1 MADTSD
7 IRNGLIMNMDGQY
20 WAVQE
25 FLHVKPGKGG
35 AFIRTKI
42 KNLLTGQVKDQT
54 FRSGEKIVEVR
65 VVRQPFQ
72 YLYRSGDLYH
82 MMDKTTFEQIEL
94 SGRLVDDAQY
104 YLRENMDV
112 SILMDG
118 EKPLTLELP
127 NFVDLAVS
135 HAEPGIRGDTA
146 QGGYKSATLESGLVV
161 QVPLFVNEGDT
172 VRIDTRT
179 GKYVTRV

>member
-54 FRSGEKIVEVR
+54 FRSGEKIIEVR
-65 VVRQPFQ
+65 VVRSPSSF
-72 YLYRSGDLYH
+72 YTNRATS
-82 MMDKTTFEQIEL
+82 TT
-94 SGRLVDDAQY
+94 
-104 YLRENMDV
+104 
-112 SILMDG
+112 
-118 EKPLTLELP
+118 
-127 NFVDLAVS
+127 
-135 HAEPGIRGDTA
+135 
-146 QGGYKSATLESGLVV
+146 
-161 QVPLFVNEGDT
+161 
-172 VRIDTRT
+172 
-179 GKYVTRV
+179 

>member
-20 WAVQE
+20 WSVQE

-42 KNLLTGQVKDQT
+42 KNLQTGQVKDLT
-54 FRSGEKIVEVR
+54 FRSGEKIQEVR

-72 YLYRSGDLYH
+72 YLYRSGDVYH
-82 MMDKTTFEQIEL
+82 MMDKSTFEQIEL
-94 SGRLVDDAQY
+94 SGALVDDASE
-104 YLRENMDV
+104 YLKENMDI
-112 SILMDG
+112 SILLDG
-118 EKPLTLELP
+118 DKPLTLELP
-127 NFVDLAVS
+127 NFVDLSVS
-135 HAEPGIRGDTA
+135 EA
-146 QGGYKSATLESGLVV
+146 YKSATLESGLVV
-161 QVPLFVNEGDT
+161 QVPLFIEPGDT

>member
-7 IRNGLIMNMDGQY
+7 IRNGMIMNMDGEY
-20 WAVQE
+20 WAIQE

-72 YLYRSGDLYH
+72 YLYRSGDVYH
-82 MMDKTTFEQIEL
+82 MMDKTTYEQIEL
-94 SGRLVDDAQY
+94 SAKMVDDARY
-104 YLRENMDV
+104 YLKENMDLN
-112 SILMDG
+112 ILMDG

-127 NFVDLAVS
+127 NFVELAV
-135 HAEPGIRGDTA
+135 AETEPGIRGDTA
-146 QGGYKSATLESGLVV
+146 QGGSKSATLESGLVV
-161 QVPLFVNEGDT
+161 QVPLFINEGD
-172 VRIDTRT
+172 VLRIDTRS

>member
-54 FRSGEKIVEVR
+54 FRSGEKIMEVR

-72 YLYRSGDLYH
+72 FLYRAGDVYH
-82 MMDKTTFEQIEL
+82 MMDRTSYEQIEL
-94 SGRLVDDAQY
+94 SGSIVEDASE
-104 YLRENMDV
+104 YLKENMEV

-118 EKPLTLELP
+118 DRPLTMELP

-135 HAEPGIRGDTA
+135 EADPGVRGDTA
-146 QGGYKSATLESGLVV
+146 QGGYKNATLESGLVA
-161 QVPLFVNEGDT
+161 QVPLFIEPGDT

>member
-72 YLYRSGDLYH
+72 YLYRSGGLYH

-94 SGRLVDDAQY
+94 SGSLVDDAQH
-104 YLRENMDV
+104 YLRENMDI

-118 EKPLTLELP
+118 DKPLTLELP
-127 NFVDLAVS
+127 NFVDLAVN

-146 QGGYKSATLESGLVV
+146 QGGSKSATLESGLVV
-161 QVPLFVNEGDT
+161 QVPLFINEGDV
-172 VRIDTRT
+172 VRVDTRT

>member
-20 WAVQE
+20 WAVKE

-42 KNLLTGQVKDQT
+42 KNLLTGQVKDQM
-54 FRSGEKIVEVR
+54 FRSGEKITEVR

-72 YLYRSGDLYH
+72 FLYKSGDIYH
-82 MMDKTTFEQIEL
+82 MMDRSTFEQIEL
-94 SGRLVDDAQY
+94 SGSMVDDAAH
-104 YLRENMDV
+104 YLKENMEL

-118 EKPLTLELP
+118 DKPLTLELP
-127 NFVDLAVS
+127 NFVDMVVSEAESAV
-135 HAEPGIRGDTA
+135 RGDTA
-146 QGGYKSATLESGLVV
+146 QGGYKSATLESGLVL
-161 QVPLFVNEGDT
+161 QVPLFIQVGDT
-172 VRIDTRT
+172 LRVDTRT